1 MATPKENIINAIKW
15 LIPNLEKKFAA
26 ITHKHTKSEITDF
39 PSSMPASDVY
49 SWAKS
54 SSKPSYTKSEV
65 GLGNVDNTADSTK
78 SVKYATSAGSAG
90 SADKLSNSAGS
101 ATQPVYF
108 SNGKPAACSYT
119 LGKSVPSNAVF
130 TNTWRGIQDNLTST
144 STTDSLSANQGKL
157 LKDSIDSL
165 NSNLDQR
172 VQVVHYFSGTY
183 DNTTFVGPKLSE
195 MGITGKKLRTY
206 PAIVATVNTNVGNF
220 YVESA
225 IRNSDD
231 QIVIIFNRAYS
242 GSFIIALSFLIED
255 A

>member
-1 MATPKENIINAIKW
+1 M
-15 LIPNLEKKFAA
+15 FS
-26 ITHKHTKSEITDF
+26 KSF
-39 PSSMPASDVY
+39 
-49 SWAKS
+49 
-54 SSKPSYTKSEV
+54 
-65 GLGNVDNTADSTK
+65 G
-78 SVKYATSAGSAG
+78 
-90 SADKLSNSAGS
+90 
-101 ATQPVYF
+101 
-108 SNGKPAACSYT
+108 
-119 LGKSVPSNAVF
+119 
-130 TNTWRGIQDNLTST
+130 
-144 STTDSLSANQGKL
+144 
-157 LKDSIDSL
+157 SL
-165 NSNLDQR
+165 NSNLGQR